1 MLCQWCTWLG
11 STWLGCT
18 WHVLLDD
25 LHDVSPCCIY
35 GRCEEVGEE
44 MGADEF
50 NCQLEP
56 RPPVRRPCYS
66 PCVGECVVSEWTEWS
81 RCKQVG
87 NSTLSEFLCPSHS
100 KNGGEALSVTP
111 VRASVRPLSKF
122 GVRLITFER
131 LHRFNSNLVCWYI
144 ISKYRS
150 IWVTIH

>member
-1 MLCQWCTWLG
+1 MLP
-11 STWLGCT
+11 
-18 WHVLLDD
+18 HDI
-25 LHDVSPCCIY
+25 HDVSPCCIY

-87 NSTLSEFLCPSHS
+87 NSTLLGLQLCKHC
-100 KNGGEALSVTP
+100 
-111 VRASVRPLSKF
+111 
-122 GVRLITFER
+122 LIIFVS
-131 LHRFNSNLVCWYI
+131 FWYLI
-144 ISKYRS
+144 IVITVFK
-150 IWVTIH
+150 V